1 MLVLRSLVAFSLLF
15 VTSGCCLM
23 LGNSQVAKTVEK
35 GTAELGLTFGSTSYQ
50 IEQQKAFFDDPD
62 TPEDE
67 TEETEGVTYSY
78 PVILPEIPFGVAVT
92 DDVMIGGR
100 IAPQSLGLEAN
111 VKWRFLHADKLHMA
125 ILPSVHYQSW
135 LLVSGSG
142 FRLPLLVTYDVN
154 DNFSFTTSVHGSYT
168 SWDFADEEFD
178 PDDAEDEDEGQLVWN
193 GGLAAFGMGAGVS
206 IHGETFFFRP
216 TFEFNRYQSN
226 LDDEFEESFEPFNSF
241 GVMIT
246 VGFVIGRTKQQL
258 DRIERK
264 IDNLQPQPAPA
275 PAPQPPPAPQ
285 GQEASLAPGNGTFLF
300 PQTEEGGS

>member
-1 MLVLRSLVAFSLLF
+1 MFVLRSLFAVALL
-15 VTSGCCLM
+15 VTTSGCCLM

-50 IEQQKAFFDDPD
+50 IQQPKAFIDDPD

-67 TEETEGVTYSY
+67 TEETETVSYNY

-125 ILPSVHYQSW
+125 ILPSIHYQSW

-168 SWDFADEEFD
+168 SWTFNSDDFE
-178 PDDAEDEDEGQLVWN
+178 PDDDDEAGQYVWD

-206 IHGETFFFRP
+206 VHGETFFFRP

-226 LDDEFEESFEPFNSF
+226 LDERFEDSFEPFNSF
-241 GVMIT
+241 GVMVT
-246 VGFVIGRTKQQL
+246 VGFVIGRTKKQL
-258 DRIERK
+258 DRIEQK
-264 IDNLQPQPAPA
+264 IDRLQPQPAPQ
-275 PAPQPPPAPQ
+275 PYPPPPPEPQ
-285 GQEASLAPGNGTFLF
+285 ESAFLF
-300 PQTEEGGS
+300 PREDG

>member
-1 MLVLRSLVAFSLLF
+1 MVVLRSLLAFSVAVF
-15 VTSGCCLM
+15 TSGCCLM

-50 IEQQKAFFDDPD
+50 IEQAKGFVDDPD

-67 TEETEGVTYSY
+67 TEETEAVTYSY

-111 VKWRFLHADKLHMA
+111 VKWRFLHADNLHMA
-125 ILPSVHYQSW
+125 VIPSVHWQSW

-168 SWDFADEEFD
+168 SWDFNDDDFD
-178 PDDAEDEDEGQLVWN
+178 PDDADEEDEGQLVWN

-226 LDDEFEESFEPFNSF
+226 LDDEFEDSFEPFNSF

-246 VGFVIGRTKQQL
+246 VGFVIGRTKKQL
-258 DRIERK
+258 NRIEEK
-264 IDNLQPQPAPA
+264 IDRLQPQPAPA
-275 PAPQPPPAPQ
+275 PQPAPQPTPQ
-285 GQEASLAPGNGTFLF
+285 PQEASLTPGRLFFGDTAP
-300 PQTEEGGS
+300 EEGG